1 MYLNRSSNSAKLIGL
16 ASNTLYLICILGVG
30 NWLTYQ
36 NDFNKTDGPLN
47 NIIADLTM
55 ANNEINPMSMKG
67 LLTESMT
74 SRCTQVRTLYML
86 GYHTEMDSLSSS
98 GFLHAL
104 LTRRLGLIV
113 GCCLGILVFI
123 VLISV
128 LGWLKL
134 KKRRLEQA
142 KRQQMPQ
149 EFMTLSYRSYSIS
162 QEEQNRE
169 SNHCN
174 NNTPPV
180 HHANHQSKSSSK
192 ESIIERDSIANCQH
206 HHMHNSH
213 GHPNY
218 ISGAVM
224 GTITIPTQ

>member
-1 MYLNRSSNSAKLIGL
+1 MYLNRSSNSARLIAL
-16 ASNTLYLICILGVG
+16 ASNTLYLICVFGVG

-36 NDFNKTDGPLN
+36 NDFNNSDSATNHL
-47 NIIADLTM
+47 IASM
-55 ANNEINPMSMKG
+55 ANAHNEIYPEAIKG

-74 SRCTQVRTLYML
+74 SRCTQVRTLYALSSIM
-86 GYHTEMDSLSSS
+86 EMDSLSSN
-98 GFLHAL
+98 GFLHSL
-104 LTRRLGLIV
+104 VTRRLGLIV

-128 LGWLKL
+128 LSWLKV
-134 KKRRLEQA
+134 KKRRIEQA

-149 EFMTLSYRSYSIS
+149 EFLSYRSYSIS
-162 QEEQNRE
+162 QDEQNRDP
-169 SNHCN
+169 NHYN
-174 NNTPPV
+174 NNAQLP
-180 HHANHQSKSSSK
+180 HHPTK
-192 ESIIERDSIANCQH
+192 ETTKENLNNMANCQH

-224 GTITIPTQ
+224 GTTTTIPM